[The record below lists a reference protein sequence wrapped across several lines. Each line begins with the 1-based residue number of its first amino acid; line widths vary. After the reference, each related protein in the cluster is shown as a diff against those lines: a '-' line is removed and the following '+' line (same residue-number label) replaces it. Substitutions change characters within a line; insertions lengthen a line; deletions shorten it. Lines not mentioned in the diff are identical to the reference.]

1 MACIVS
7 QALRKIKEK
16 QGESFRI
23 ETVNLAETT
32 L

>member
-7 QALRKIKEK
+7 QALRKIKGE

-23 ETVNLAETT
+23 EMVNLAVTT